1 MKMLIRKSCGV
12 PGGLFG
18 TFLLAF
24 SSVFLIHGEL
34 SPALARQA
42 KQNSLF
48 SQLESHAANKQKVL
62 ALLEQLPRLE
72 ATQCFAMDCREVR
85 RHIIIDG
92 QYQGMDQPAFLE
104 NAAQKS
110 QARNKALCEALRE
123 LAKSHQNLFGS
134 GENADLMVRSADD
147 PAFKPFGSSMTLAE
161 AIARMTEGNEAE
173 VQAFQ
178 TIFETGQNNRGYV
191 HKLECHAGVVE
202 FVYAVSDIVY
212 GVMVP
217 SELEFGTDRV
227 DADPKKVRLFFVPA
241 GQVIALHPYV
251 LHSGS
256 LSVEPDKSFSVIIY
270 KKPVAGDKELL
281 VRLPEKWSR
290 GQEFI
295 RMPGI
300 DKYYLTLADL
310 HTEDL
315 KMNRGYITGNRPLRL
330 PVGK

>member
-1 MKMLIRKSCGV
+1 MKMLIRKSFDV
-12 PGGLFG
+12 PGGLLG

-24 SSVFLIHGEL
+24 SYVLLIHGEL
-34 SPALARQA
+34 SSALARQA
-42 KQNSLF
+42 KQDSLIA
-48 SQLESHAANKQKVL
+48 QLESHAASKQEVL

-72 ATQCFAMDCREVR
+72 VTQCFAMDCREIR

-92 QYQGMDQPAFLE
+92 RYQGMSKLEFLE
-104 NAAQKS
+104 NAARKCQS
-110 QARNKALCEALRE
+110 RNNALSEALRE
-123 LAKSHQNLFGS
+123 LAKSHKSLFGS

-147 PAFKPFGSSMTLAE
+147 SAFKTFGSSMTLAE

-191 HKLECHAGVVE
+191 HKLESHAGVVE
-202 FVYAVSDIVY
+202 FVYAVTDIVY
-212 GVMVP
+212 GVMLP
-217 SELEFGTDRV
+217 GELEFGTDRV
-227 DADPKKVRLFFVPA
+227 DADPAKVRLFFVPA

-256 LSVEPDKSFSVIIY
+256 LSVEPDRSFSVIIY
-270 KKPVAGDKELL
+270 KKPVAGDKELP
-281 VRLPEKWSR
+281 VRLPEDWPR
-290 GQEFI
+290 GQALI
-295 RMPGI
+295 RI
-300 DKYYLTLADL
+300 ENVDKYYLTLADL

-315 KMNRGYITGNRPLRL
+315 KMNRGYITDNRPLRL